1 MMQSTWL
8 WLCCIFSRDWTNP
21 RNTKTIQRL
30 FMRCSKYMFIKRY
43 ILLFKICFPRSLL
56 FLVDGQTSASVF
68 LPWWSAYHTY
78 MVGLLVICVVSV
90 TEEIMSKRYFFE
102 FLSPGPV
109 VHEMHH
115 NRPTRRW
122 PGRCTTVPSPQ
133 KFFFSLSSL
142 WPIMKHY
149 SMLWYYRP
157 TYLHY
162 SYLQIYNFQLLTK
175 LHTANADWFKFHSNG
190 GLGYRFGTLRSYT
203 SFFGHFPGTSLK
215 SPRQLYKIAD
225 RFLSITLFSL
235 VYSASNAISLSV
247 PVNLGLCALC
257 ITDCKKQRRGCLERD
272 FVLRHKTETVGARP
286 RPRQ

>member
-1 MMQSTWL
+1 VLQRKSCQNDIFL
-8 WLCCIFSRDWTNP
+8 SFLVLVQLCTKCTITGQREDGPAAVPLYRHHKSFFSRH
-21 RNTKTIQRL
+21 
-30 FMRCSKYMFIKRY
+30 
-43 ILLFKICFPRSLL
+43 RS
-56 FLVDGQTSASVF
+56 
-68 LPWWSAYHTY
+68 
-78 MVGLLVICVVSV
+78 
-90 TEEIMSKRYFFE
+90 R
-102 FLSPGPV
+102 
-109 VHEMHH
+109 
-115 NRPTRRW
+115 
-122 PGRCTTVPSPQ
+122 
-133 KFFFSLSSL
+133 
-142 WPIMKHY
+142 PIMKHY